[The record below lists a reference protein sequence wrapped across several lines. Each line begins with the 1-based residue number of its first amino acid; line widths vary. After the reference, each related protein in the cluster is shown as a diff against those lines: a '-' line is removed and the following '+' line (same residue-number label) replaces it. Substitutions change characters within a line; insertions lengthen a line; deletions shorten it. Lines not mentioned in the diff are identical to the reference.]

1 MKTQIQQILANQ
13 NEIIQQLNTVKKDVK
28 EIKGEMEKR
37 KLETNEPI
45 QVPNRIKSAVKD
57 GIFKWCTEQQP
68 QLELQQK
75 LPNIYF
81 VCLKEFLNSYNIHG

>member
-1 MKTQIQQILANQ
+1 MLKTQIQQILANQ

-45 QVPNRIKSAVKD
+45 QVPTRIRVS
-57 GIFKWCTEQQP
+57 
-68 QLELQQK
+68 
-75 LPNIYF
+75 
-81 VCLKEFLNSYNIHG
+81 